1 MLLRSFVA
9 LIVPGML
16 VLPALCGAEDTENA
30 GDRISCSNERYEDF
44 MRLQHERD
52 KLATDRQRY
61 ADEIKGIRAESAKR
75 EEVARRGYKRERKA
89 DDSKAEALYLAEQ
102 KAVKEQQKLIER
114 RFVMARD
121 ELSKSRCRGLK
132 IPELKEYDLEDY

>member
-1 MLLRSFVA
+1 MRAHRFVA

-16 VLPALCGAEDTENA
+16 ALPVICSAQDIENA

-44 MRLQHERD
+44 MRLQYEKD
-52 KLATDRQRY
+52 KQVGDRQRY
-61 ADEIKGIRAESAKR
+61 ADEIKIIRADNAKR
-75 EEVARRGYKRERKA
+75 VEEARRGYQRERKA
-89 DDSKAEALYLAEQ
+89 DDSRAEAAYQAEQ
-102 KAVKEQQKLIER
+102 KAAKEQQKLVER

-121 ELSKSRCRGLK
+121 ELAKARCRGLK